1 MGGHWLIEHIW
12 GRSLERDTNLL
23 HAEALAVP
31 LLGEIVGVID
41 QAGTAPDGQRRT
53 ALNVAGFVILDLAH
67 IHSRAMSENSSLGEF
82 LSLKKLGE
90 WVIARVRFVDFLDL
104 NCVVTKEVIAA
115 EVLVSTIVGAV
126 LPQDSEGEHAAVIVQ
141 EALKVLVGAAT
152 LKLHF
157 HVFLDF
163 SLIWGHLLHVNH
175 VTSVDE
181 GVRGQVFF
189 GAESN
194 ALSRIELT
202 SEIITIN
209 NTENAVVNV

>member
-1 MGGHWLIEHIW
+1 
-12 GRSLERDTNLL
+12 
-23 HAEALAVP
+23 
-31 LLGEIVGVID
+31 
-41 QAGTAPDGQRRT
+41 
-53 ALNVAGFVILDLAH
+53 
-67 IHSRAMSENSSLGEF
+67 MSENSSLGEF
-82 LSLKKLGE
+82 LSLEKLGE
-90 WVIARVRFVDFLDL
+90 GVIARVRFVDFLDL

-126 LPQDSEGEHAAVIVQ
+126 LPQDGEGEHAAVIVQ

-209 NTENAVVNV
+209 NTENAVINV